1 MEFIESASNPKIKLV
16 RKLSDKKFRKEE
28 GLFVAEGVNIL
39 KDMPKSAQVTGFSSK
54 KARRKSLGTF
64 TSVSTRPFTQ

>member
-28 GLFVAEGVNIL
+28 GLFDAEGVNIL
-39 KDMPKSAQVTGFSSK
+39 KDMPKSAQVTGFFVEKSK
-54 KARRKSLGTF
+54 KKS
-64 TSVSTRPFTQ
+64 